1 MSANVTIVIPARF
14 ASQRYPGK
22 PLAELTGCTG
32 EAKSLIRRS
41 WEAAQRVNGVSRV
54 LVATDSPE
62 IAEASAA
69 FGAEVIDTSSA
80 CRNGTERCAEVL
92 AGLSEE
98 PDLVVNLQGDAP
110 LTPAY
115 FVESLIE
122 AMLAEPDLA
131 VATPVVR
138 VGRELHAVLEAD
150 ERKGIVGGTF
160 AVATAQDRAH
170 YFSKRMIPH
179 FDIGRIDG
187 DQLPLFLHIGLYA
200 YRPAALRA
208 YAAAQPSELEQ
219 LEGLEQLRFLELGM
233 PIRIVEVASPD
244 WEIWELNNPSD
255 IPHIEKALQI
265 MGVE

>member
-22 PLAELTGCTG
+22 PLAELKGRTG
-32 EAKSLIRRS
+32 EARSLIRRS
-41 WEAAQRVNGVSRV
+41 WDAAQRVSGASRV

-62 IAEASAA
+62 IAEAATA
-69 FGAEVIDTSSA
+69 FGAEVIETSSA

-92 AGLSEE
+92 EGLSEA
-98 PDLVVNLQGDAP
+98 PDVVVNLQGDAP
-110 LTPAY
+110 LTPAW
-115 FVESLIE
+115 FVEGLIE
-122 AMLAEPDLA
+122 AMRADPDLA

-138 VGRELHAVLEAD
+138 VGRELHAKLEAD

-160 AVATAQDRAH
+160 AVATTAGRAH

-179 FDIGRIDG
+179 FDIGKIDG
-187 DQLPLFLHIGLYA
+187 ELPLFLHIGLYA

-208 YAAAQPSELEQ
+208 YAAAEPSALEQ
-219 LEGLEQLRFLELGM
+219 LEGLEQLRFLDLGM
-233 PIRIVEVASPD
+233 PIRIVEVAAPD

-255 IPHIEKALQI
+255 IPHIERALQI

>member
-179 FDIGRIDG
+179 FDIGRIDVNK
-187 DQLPLFLHIGLYA
+187 
-200 YRPAALRA
+200 
-208 YAAAQPSELEQ
+208 ELAVIK
-219 LEGLEQLRFLELGM
+219 RWCPF
-233 PIRIVEVASPD
+233 V
-244 WEIWELNNPSD
+244 
-255 IPHIEKALQI
+255 
-265 MGVE
+265 